1 MVRDMT
7 EQISALFDG
16 ELDAANSERMLQVL
30 RTDPAARASWNE
42 CALIGDAL
50 RGEADFSKNLLA
62 AVMARIDEEPTVL
75 APLAQ
80 ASQKRSPTMRWDRYL
95 PIAATVAGVA
105 VVAWMGLRSEMGPA
119 QVASA
124 KPASVSQRF
133 SANDADR
140 AYLLAH
146 HGYSG
151 AQTVPAVGYYVRT
164 TSEQGGAIAR

>member
-1 MVRDMT
+1 MT

-16 ELDAANSERMLQVL
+16 ELDAAETDRVMQAL
-30 RTDPAARASWNE
+30 RGDHSARARWSE
-42 CALIGDAL
+42 CALIGDTL
-50 RGEADFSKNLLA
+50 RGEAEFSKDLTA
-62 AVMARIDEEPTVL
+62 AIMARLDDEPTVL
-75 APLAQ
+75 APVV
-80 ASQKRSPTMRWDRYL
+80 RSAPANRGLRWDRYL

-105 VVAWMGLRSEMGPA
+105 VVGWMGLRSEVGPA
-119 QVASA
+119 QMALV
-124 KPASVSQRF
+124 KPAVVVQPV

-164 TSEQGGAIAR
+164 ASEQGGALAR